1 MEYNF
6 YHKTNESL
14 RSLGEY
20 VHVLEFLDINLVVLS
35 ATGGNITSALFISTI
50 GAPVGLRTSFITI
63 FLHQVMDSLNHS

>member
-1 MEYNF
+1 MEDNF

-20 VHVLEFLDINLVVLS
+20 VHVL
-35 ATGGNITSALFISTI
+35 
-50 GAPVGLRTSFITI
+50 VGLRTSFITI